1 VPKVIFNVHYVAHV
15 CTFFV
20 ALSFCLS
27 RLEHITTLEERWRI
41 THAKSQMKKLKQE
54 AKEAQVFHAAPQQY
68 LNKKVAGCFPSNAS
82 GCSVYPAVCLQS
94 SLHGMLQRA
103 RLR

>member
-1 VPKVIFNVHYVAHV
+1 MPKVIFNVHYVAHV

-20 ALSFCLS
+20 ALSFYFS
-27 RLEHITTLEERWRI
+27 RLEHTTTLEERWRI

-54 AKEAQVFHAAPQQY
+54 AKEAQVFHAAPEQY
-68 LNKKVAGCFPSNAS
+68 LNKKVTGCFP
-82 GCSVYPAVCLQS
+82 CSVYPAVCLQS

-103 RLR
+103 RLG